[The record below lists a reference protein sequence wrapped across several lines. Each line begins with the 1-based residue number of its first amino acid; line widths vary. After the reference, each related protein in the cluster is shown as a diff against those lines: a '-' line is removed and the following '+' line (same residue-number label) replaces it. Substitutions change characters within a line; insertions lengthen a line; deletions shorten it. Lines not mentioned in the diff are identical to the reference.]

1 MSFLLLKSIH
11 ISSVAGSYIL
21 FFLRGIWSLKDSTIM
36 QKRWLKSVPHIVD
49 TLLLISAIALAF
61 TIHQYP
67 FKDAWLTAKIMGLLV
82 YIGIGFIALRNGIN
96 KKIRILSWLAAQT
109 VFGYIILVAV
119 SHNPFPL

>member
-1 MSFLLLKSIH
+1 MSLFLLKSIH
-11 ISSVAGSYIL
+11 ISSVSGSYIL
-21 FFLRGIWSLKDSTIM
+21 FFLRGIWSLNGSSLM
-36 QKRWLKSVPHIVD
+36 QKRWVKSVPHIVD

-82 YIGIGFIALRNGIN
+82 YIGMGFIALRNGIS